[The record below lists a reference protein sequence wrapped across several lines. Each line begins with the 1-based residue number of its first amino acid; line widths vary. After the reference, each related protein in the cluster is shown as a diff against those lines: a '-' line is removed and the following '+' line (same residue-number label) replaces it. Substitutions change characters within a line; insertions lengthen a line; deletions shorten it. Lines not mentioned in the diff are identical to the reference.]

1 MPDHPVAN
9 ILYVLGMVILIFISV
24 IYTNGYDDKYK
35 SEIILNSFP
44 IDRKDIVRGKYI
56 SLIIY
61 IIIACSAVLIFTNII
76 LKIGII
82 TNGRSANIWNA
93 ILLQIYP

>member
-44 IDRKDIVRGKYI
+44 IDRRDIVKGKYI
-56 SLIIY
+56 TLIVIY
-61 IIIACSAVLIFTNII
+61 
-76 LKIGII
+76 
-82 TNGRSANIWNA
+82 
-93 ILLQIYP
+93 